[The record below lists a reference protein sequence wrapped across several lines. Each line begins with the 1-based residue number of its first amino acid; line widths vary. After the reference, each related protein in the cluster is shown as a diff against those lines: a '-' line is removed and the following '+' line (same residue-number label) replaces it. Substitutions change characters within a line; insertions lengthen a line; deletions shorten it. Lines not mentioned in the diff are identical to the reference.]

1 MEAYFSPLMFYA
13 VLAAASQAVGHGL
26 HRNLLELH
34 NQNEGTSPLQIDLKY
49 APKLNIVAKPVLFV
63 ALLAATLGLM
73 FAVFSCFK
81 ALTSGSEESTTG
93 MNARRLAVGYE
104 DPCDVSLLSVF
115 PILCSVKWCV

>member
-1 MEAYFSPLMFYA
+1 MEAYFSPLMFYT

-34 NQNEGTSPLQIDLKY
+34 NQNEGSSQLQIDFKKS
-49 APKLNIVAKPVLFV
+49 PQLNIVAKPLLFF
-63 ALLAATLGLM
+63 ALLAATLGLV
-73 FAVFSCFK
+73 FAVLNCFE

-104 DPCDVSLLSVF
+104 DPCGVSLLSVF
-115 PILCSVKWCV
+115 LVLSSV